1 MYKVFMVLNE
11 NGEQMQ
17 CDFNN
22 SVVQLIRVA
31 VNKCLLMI
39 DVATN
44 SPIFLNE
51 KIIGVYNDGN
61 FLVIKNEKSTYCF
74 LPV

>member
-1 MYKVFMVLNE
+1 MVLNE

-31 VNKCLLMI
+31 VNKCLLMV
-39 DVATN
+39 DVSTN
-44 SPIFLNE
+44 APISLNE